1 MNVFSLFDFKPKKD
15 DFVAALLRE
24 LARDGTHGW
33 SHDAD
38 TNSLVH
44 ARGVVH
50 LENLFREY
58 AAARRADRPQLLR
71 KYAVL
76 AASLDGPA
84 MPGRWPDATIG
95 VRGLVRS
102 RYDRAFEFESSDRP
116 ATVEWP
122 FTEELHVRLAY
133 DFGAYVTH
141 VTREQADAWAAS
153 DDALRE
159 AAVANLAREPVEWEP
174 LGAGVFRLVADE
186 HAESHLLVD
195 ATFDRLPF
203 RDAAAIPCNR
213 GVLLACDRHDPAALR
228 ALLGEAERCLQQ
240 KPWPIAGALLA
251 RSGDRWQ
258 PFMPDGELAG
268 AARRLRTLDTGLLYA
283 DQKLAL
289 DRHHETIDHDVFV
302 ATYMVFETDGGGDG
316 ELRSLCTWSE
326 GVDTLLPRADIVAF
340 HRGTEPAQTLTVAWD
355 DAVSIAGAYLQATE
369 FEPVRYFVDAFP
381 TAEQWQALEARTLA
395 PGTPG

>member
-1 MNVFSLFDFKPKKD
+1 MNILNLFDFKPKKR
-15 DFVAALLRE
+15 DFVSGLLRE

-33 SHDAD
+33 SHDAEA
-38 TNSLVH
+38 NSLTH
-44 ARGVVH
+44 ARGIVH

-58 AAARRADRPQLLR
+58 AAAHRADRPHLLR
-71 KYAVL
+71 KYAAL

-84 MPGRWPDATIG
+84 MPARWADAALG
-95 VRGLVRS
+95 VRALVRS

-122 FTEELHVRLAY
+122 FVDDLHVRLAY

-141 VTREQADAWAAS
+141 VTRERAVEWAIT
-153 DDALRE
+153 DDAMRE
-159 AAVANLAREPVEWEP
+159 TAVANLEREPVEWQA

-195 ATFDRLPF
+195 ATFERLPF
-203 RDAAAIPCNR
+203 RDAAAVPSNR
-213 GVLLACDRHDPAALR
+213 GVLLACDRNDRTALR
-228 ALLGEAERCLQQ
+228 ALLGEAERCVQQ
-240 KPWPIAGALLA
+240 KPWPIAGTLLA
-251 RSGDRWQ
+251 RDAGRWQ
-258 PFMPDGELAG
+258 PFLPDGELAV

-302 ATYMVFETDGGGDG
+302 ATCLVFEDDD

-326 GVDTLLPRADIVAF
+326 GVVTLLPRTDIVVF
-340 HRGTEPAQTLTVAWD
+340 HRGTEPPQTLAVAWD
-355 DAVSIAGAYLQATE
+355 DAISIAGAHLQASD
-369 FEPVRYFVDAFP
+369 FDPVRYLVDTFP
-381 TAEQWQALEARTLA
+381 TPEQWRALEACKPAMNARN
-395 PGTPG
+395 